1 MTQSDQDRLFR
12 SSTLGVGIWAVIAI
26 LMIAIPMRKPDVS
39 PRFPE
44 VRLSLAA
51 ETAVR
56 EQAPASQN
64 APANQTTPA
73 SQNAP
78 ARKAASNTE
87 TASQTAPARKAAQ
100 KASAPAKSTGGLG
113 IPNFSTPVT
122 SSRDANADAEF
133 LDFSSDEQRTTH
145 ESSTSGK
152 SATRTIEL
160 EGSAARVD
168 SRDGGLSSTTAPK
181 AKSGEASGET
191 AGSLAA
197 ISRDAKS
204 SAGTATNQGSS
215 GAGASTTSRDGAQ
228 GAAQG
233 ASAKASAIQGLSF
246 DGKNR
251 RLVSPASPSLV
262 LPDNLARLVD
272 SDRTVT
278 VSFIVLA
285 DGTVPSSMVEFTP
298 QSLLPAEIRDWL
310 RKEFSSWRFEKSTED
325 GQARFAYSI
334 RVK

>member
-12 SSTLGVGIWAVIAI
+12 SSTLGVGIWAVIAV
-26 LMIAIPMRKPDVS
+26 LFIAIPMRKPDVS

-44 VRLSLAA
+44 VKLSLAT
-51 ETAVR
+51 ETAV
-56 EQAPASQN
+56 EPA
-64 APANQTTPA
+64 
-73 SQNAP
+73 
-78 ARKAASNTE
+78 
-87 TASQTAPARKAAQ
+87 ASQTAPANQAETAPSQTAPTTKPASKPAPATKSATQ
-100 KASAPAKSTGGLG
+100 SAPAKSTGGLG

-122 SSRDANADAEF
+122 SSRDTNADAEY
-133 LDFSSDEQRTTH
+133 LDFASDERRPAH
-145 ESSTSGK
+145 ESSKTGS
-152 SATRTIEL
+152 SATRTLEF

-168 SRDGGLSSTTAPK
+168 SRDGGLSSANAPK
-181 AKSGEASGET
+181 ARTGEASGET
-191 AGSLAA
+191 AGSLDA

-204 SAGTATNQGSS
+204 ST
-215 GAGASTTSRDGAQ
+215 GASSRQDAESGSATDSARGSAHGTTQ
-228 GAAQG
+228 GT
-233 ASAKASAIQGLSF
+233 SAKASAIQGLSF

-251 RLVSPASPSLV
+251 KLVSPASPSLV
-262 LPDNLARLVD
+262 LPENLARLVD

-285 DGTVPSSMVEFTP
+285 DGTVPPSLVEFTP

>member
-12 SSTLGVGIWAVIAI
+12 SSTLGVGIWAVIAV
-26 LMIAIPMRKPDVS
+26 LFIAIPMRKPDVS
-39 PRFPE
+39 PRFP
-44 VRLSLAA
+44 VVKLSLAT
-51 ETAVR
+51 ETAV
-56 EQAPASQN
+56 EPA
-64 APANQTTPA
+64 
-73 SQNAP
+73 
-78 ARKAASNTE
+78 
-87 TASQTAPARKAAQ
+87 ASQTAPANQAETAPSQTAPTTKPASKPAPATKSATQ
-100 KASAPAKSTGGLG
+100 SAPAKSTGGLG

-122 SSRDANADAEF
+122 SSRDTNADAEY
-133 LDFSSDEQRTTH
+133 LDFASDERRPAH
-145 ESSTSGK
+145 ESSKTGS
-152 SATRTIEL
+152 SATRTAEF

-168 SRDGGLSSTTAPK
+168 SRDGGLSSANAPK
-181 AKSGEASGET
+181 ARTGEASGET
-191 AGSLAA
+191 AGSLDA

-204 SAGTATNQGSS
+204 STGASSRQDAESGSATDSARGSS
-215 GAGASTTSRDGAQ
+215 Q
-228 GAAQG
+228 GTQ
-233 ASAKASAIQGLSF
+233 AKASAIQGLSF

-251 RLVSPASPSLV
+251 KLVSPASPSLV
-262 LPDNLARLVD
+262 LPENLARLVD

-285 DGTVPSSMVEFTP
+285 DGTVPPSLVEFTP

>member
-26 LMIAIPMRKPDVS
+26 LLIAIPMRKPDVS
-39 PRFPE
+39 QRFPE
-44 VRLSLAA
+44 VKLSLAT
-51 ETAVR
+51 ETAV
-56 EQAPASQN
+56 
-64 APANQTTPA
+64 
-73 SQNAP
+73 
-78 ARKAASNTE
+78 E
-87 TASQTAPARKAAQ
+87 TAVSQTAPANQAETAPTK
-100 KASAPAKSTGGLG
+100 KPASQTAKKNAPATKPASKPASKPAKQSVPAKSTGGLG

-122 SSRDANADAEF
+122 SSRDTNADAEY
-133 LDFSSDEQRTTH
+133 LDFASDDQRPTH
-145 ESSTSGK
+145 ESAKAGS
-152 SATRTIEL
+152 SATRTAEF

-168 SRDGGLSSTTAPK
+168 SQDGGLSSATAPK
-181 AKSGEASGET
+181 AKNGAASGET
-191 AGSLAA
+191 AVSLDA

-204 SAGTATNQGSS
+204 STGTASRQGTESGSATDSARGNAPGTAQGS
-215 GAGASTTSRDGAQ
+215 
-228 GAAQG
+228 
-233 ASAKASAIQGLSF
+233 SAKASAIQGLSF

-262 LPDNLARLVD
+262 LPENLARLVD

-278 VSFIVLA
+278 VAFIVLA

-334 RVK
+334 RVR